1 MGLMADVLLTAI
13 CVLGLAFR
21 AWWLLG
27 RMFRP
32 IAEPCCRALIPGRG
46 GGEELEQAVH
56 SLIWL
61 RGLGLLNC
69 PIVIA
74 DVDLTPQGREIALRL
89 AARWPGVVV
98 WPADHLTE
106 YISQP

>member
-13 CVLGLAFR
+13 CVLGLAFL

-61 RGLGLLNC
+61 RGLGLVNC
-69 PIVIA
+69 PFLAVTKEQTE
-74 DVDLTPQGREIALRL
+74 DMEVCGREELIARL
-89 AARWPGVVV
+89 TREAERFGG
-98 WPADHLTE
+98 TGT
-106 YISQP
+106 